1 MFVLL
6 LRCRSARVR
15 LCVPWSM
22 VRACVRPARRE
33 ARERPSDR
41 SVRVHARFLTTCKQ
55 IYTARLPRRQ
65 LSLHTLETRAWA
77 ATHGSP
83 LSSHLRP
90 PLHPPPAPLTRR
102 GASLNAPY
110 CCCAGALSVFCS
122 VRAASRLKPATC
134 RSRRGRLPPARATF
148 LLFHDG
154 CAPAVQRQQTAR
166 RTTTR
171 GGGRRAAAAAPW
183 RSAQRR

>member
-15 LCVPWSM
+15 
-22 VRACVRPARRE
+22 ACEFGPQDERH
-33 ARERPSDR
+33 ERPSGLRDR

-102 GASLNAPY
+102 GASLNAPC
-110 CCCAGALSVFCS
+110 CCCAGALSGFCS

-154 CAPAVQRQQTAR
+154 CAPAVQRQTAR
-166 RTTTR
+166 RTTR

>member
-22 VRACVRPARRE
+22 VRACVSARK
-33 ARERPSDR
+33 RPSDR

-55 IYTARLPRRQ
+55 IYTARLPSPYNNSHYIRWKPAPGQPRTAH
-65 LSLHTLETRAWA
+65 LSR
-77 ATHGSP
+77 

-90 PLHPPPAPLTRR
+90 PLHPPPAPLSGR

-110 CCCAGALSVFCS
+110 CCCAGALSGFCS

-134 RSRRGRLPPARATF
+134 RSKRGRLPPARATF
-148 LLFHDG
+148 LLFHGG
-154 CAPAVQRQQTAR
+154 CAPAAQQQAAR